1 MSGVFITFE
10 GVEGSGKSTQIRL
23 LADFLCSRGLE
34 VVVTR
39 EPGGTPLAERIRGLL
54 METAEERMAP
64 LAELFLYEAARAQH
78 VDTLIRPSLDRGAV
92 VLCDRF
98 TDSTTAYQG
107 AGRRLSVG
115 TVSQLNRLAAAAVW
129 PSHTFVLDLPAEEG
143 LRRAR
148 ERGSDDR
155 MMQEALDFHER
166 IRAEFALLARQEP
179 DRITMIDGARPVDAI
194 QNELQQC
201 VLRLPGIKQQMQ
213 KE

>member
-23 LADFLCSRGLE
+23 LADFLCSRGLA
-34 VVVTR
+34 VGVTR

-78 VDTLIRPSLDRGAV
+78 VDTLIKPSLDRGAV

-98 TDSTTAYQG
+98 ADSTTAYQG
-107 AGRRLSVG
+107 AGRRLSAE

-143 LRRAR
+143 RRRAR

-179 DRITMIDGARPVDAI
+179 DRITMIDGARPVDTI